1 MTSKSIEKIAV
12 VIPNINGEEYLRNAI
27 DSLLSQTQKHT
38 LIVVEN
44 ASTDSSAAILA
55 SYGKKLIILTNK
67 VNKGFAGGVN
77 TGISYALEQDFDAI
91 ALFNND
97 AEASP
102 NWLKALADTLRSHD
116 DTGIV
121 TGQLQLAKKGTLDS
135 TGEMYTTWGLPFPR
149 GRDRSIENS
158 TYTSQEYIFGATGG
172 ASIFRASMLREIGL
186 FDEAYFAYYEDT
198 DISFRAQ
205 HADWRIIYEPTAI
218 ATHIQG
224 ATSKKLPGFTVY
236 QTFKNLPILFYKNIP
251 RKLFFSMLPRFTLA
265 YTLILLNA
273 IFHKNAGSALKG
285 FRDTIL
291 LLPSTLRKRRYIQK
305 TSKVTAK
312 QLRSLMI
319 DDLPPDQTGIR
330 RLRKFFT
337 GKP

>member
-27 DSLLSQTQKHT
+27 DSLLNQTLKHT

-44 ASTDSSAAILA
+44 ASTDSSADILA
-55 SYGKKLIILTNK
+55 SYGTKLITITNP

-77 TGISYALEQDFDAI
+77 TGISYALEHGFDAI

-97 AEASP
+97 AVASH
-102 NWLKALADTLRSHD
+102 NWLESLATTLKSHSD
-116 DTGIV
+116 VGIV
-121 TGQLQLAKKGTLDS
+121 TGQLQLVDKGTFDS
-135 TGEMYTTWGLPFPR
+135 TGEMYTIWGLPFPR
-149 GRDRSIENS
+149 GRERSIKNS
-158 TYTSQEYIFGATGG
+158 HYTSPEYIFGATGG
-172 ASIFRASMLREIGL
+172 ASLFRSSMLREIGL

-205 HADWRIIYEPTAI
+205 HAGWKIMYEPAAI

-251 RKLFFSMLPRFTLA
+251 SRLFFSMLPRFTLA

-273 IFHKNAGSALKG
+273 VFHRNAKSALRG
-285 FRDTIL
+285 FKDTIL
-291 LLPSTLRKRRYIQK
+291 LFPSTLQKRRHIQR
-305 TSKVTAK
+305 TSQITAK
-312 QLRSLMI
+312 HLRSLMI
-319 DDLPPDQTGIR
+319 PDLPPDQTGIR
-330 RLRKFFT
+330 KLRKFFT